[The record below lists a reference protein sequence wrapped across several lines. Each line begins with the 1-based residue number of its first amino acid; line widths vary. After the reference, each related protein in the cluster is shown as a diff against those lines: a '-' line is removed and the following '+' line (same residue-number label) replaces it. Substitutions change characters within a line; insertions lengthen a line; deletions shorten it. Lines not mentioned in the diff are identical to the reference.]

1 MNTQSYEFLRSCV
14 VRTVFDYQSASNS
27 QSGSRRINL
36 LHSLLFL
43 LVFMAAGLVS
53 PSAWGDTEKAEFSI
67 HLFQDGLPIE
77 DAELSISSDVYE
89 KSNPKMIFETI
100 PSTFSWQADGASI
113 KTNANGSVA
122 GKLPPGFYHMTIKT
136 KDQVFNFDLPL
147 RPAENTQVLVTFYP
161 NKKKPLLNIES
172 SLSGIIGPDI
182 AAEKPRDQGEGTVNV
197 QVISAETQKPVKDV
211 QVFLSGSKQK
221 LRTDEQGRITA
232 TVPAGSYSVSLL
244 HSAYSSQAQD
254 DVKIENGQNT
264 D

>member
-89 KSNPKMIFETI
+89 
-100 PSTFSWQADGASI
+100 
-113 KTNANGSVA
+113 
-122 GKLPPGFYHMTIKT
+122 
-136 KDQVFNFDLPL
+136 
-147 RPAENTQVLVTFYP
+147 
-161 NKKKPLLNIES
+161 
-172 SLSGIIGPDI
+172 
-182 AAEKPRDQGEGTVNV
+182 
-197 QVISAETQKPVKDV
+197 
-211 QVFLSGSKQK
+211 
-221 LRTDEQGRITA
+221 
-232 TVPAGSYSVSLL
+232 
-244 HSAYSSQAQD
+244 
-254 DVKIENGQNT
+254 
-264 D
+264 